1 MVNSPPTKL
10 WVGFSKNKERI
21 EKMKKLFVFMLDALC
36 SCDIEAMKTMKN
48 FNEIIENGSYVHH
61 MYPVHPALTY
71 CCHTSIVTGKYVEGH
86 GICNNELLKRGL
98 WPNDVWFGMKKDVK
112 APTLLDYARDLGLTT
127 CSISWP
133 VSGGADYTYN
143 MPMIVPYH
151 YEGYEPEKYLKGT
164 ATDNLMDAYFWKY
177 GRYLKGS
184 DRSLDLYT
192 MAIAPDIIRDFG
204 QPDVMLVKMCDLDSV
219 RHTYGVYHE
228 KTKEQLRKH
237 DEELGVL
244 LETIRRYGDYENTN
258 FVIMGDHGQTD
269 IESVL
274 QFNELLKENGFIRT
288 DGKGNVVD
296 CDCYAHSAC
305 LTTFI
310 ELAHPEDEVMKEKV
324 YQFLKGLMDDPD
336 IQLLY
341 VLNKEEMKGKYHV
354 DGPFDFVIES
364 KRNISFGDRVDT
376 GEIWSKRIPG
386 EHKVGAATH
395 GSRPERA
402 ENTLFIAS
410 GPSVKKGVVIPQADM
425 VDEAITMAKMIGFD
439 MPNTDGKLLKEIL
452 KDEG

>member
-1 MVNSPPTKL
+1 
-10 WVGFSKNKERI
+10 
-21 EKMKKLFVFMLDALC
+21 MKKLFVFMLDALC
-36 SCDIEAMKTMKN
+36 SCDIEVMKTMKN

-61 MYPVHPALTY
+61 LYPVHPALTY

-177 GRYLKGS
+177 GRYIKGS

-228 KTKEQLRKH
+228 KTTEQLRKH

-269 IESVL
+269 IEAVL

-288 DGKGNVVD
+288 DGNGNVVD

-310 ELAHPEDEVMKEKV
+310 ELANPEDEVMKEKV
-324 YQFLKGLMDDPD
+324 YQFLKGLMDDPEV
-336 IQLLY
+336 QLLY
-341 VLNKEEMKGKYHV
+341 VLNKEEMKAQYHV

-395 GSRPERA
+395 GSRPDRA

-425 VDEAITMAKMIGFD
+425 VDEAVTMAKMIGFD
-439 MPNTDGKLLKEIL
+439 MPNTDGKLLKEML

>member
-1 MVNSPPTKL
+1 
-10 WVGFSKNKERI
+10 
-21 EKMKKLFVFMLDALC
+21 MKKLFVFMLDALC
-36 SCDIEAMKTMKN
+36 SCDIEAMKAMKN

-71 CCHTSIVTGKYVEGH
+71 CCHTSIVTGKYVDGH

-164 ATDNLMDAYFWKY
+164 ATDNLMDTYFWKY
-177 GRYLKGS
+177 GRYRKGS

-341 VLNKEEMKGKYHV
+341 VLNKDEMKEKYHV

>member
-1 MVNSPPTKL
+1 M
-10 WVGFSKNKERI
+10 
-21 EKMKKLFVFMLDALC
+21 
-36 SCDIEAMKTMKN
+36 
-48 FNEIIENGSYVHH
+48 
-61 MYPVHPALTY
+61 
-71 CCHTSIVTGKYVEGH
+71 
-86 GICNNELLKRGL
+86 
-98 WPNDVWFGMKKDVK
+98 
-112 APTLLDYARDLGLTT
+112 
-127 CSISWP
+127 
-133 VSGGADYTYN
+133 
-143 MPMIVPYH
+143 
-151 YEGYEPEKYLKGT
+151 
-164 ATDNLMDAYFWKY
+164 
-177 GRYLKGS
+177 
-184 DRSLDLYT
+184 
-192 MAIAPDIIRDFG
+192 
-204 QPDVMLVKMCDLDSV
+204 
-219 RHTYGVYHE
+219 
-228 KTKEQLRKH
+228 
-237 DEELGVL
+237 
-244 LETIRRYGDYENTN
+244 
-258 FVIMGDHGQTD
+258 
-269 IESVL
+269 
-274 QFNELLKENGFIRT
+274 KENGFIRT

-324 YQFLKGLMDDPD
+324 YRFLKGLMDDPD

-341 VLNKEEMKGKYHV
+341 VLNKDEMKEKYHV

-425 VDEAITMAKMIGFD
+425 VDEAVTMAKMIGFD

>member
-1 MVNSPPTKL
+1 
-10 WVGFSKNKERI
+10 
-21 EKMKKLFVFMLDALC
+21 MKKLFVFMLDALC
-36 SCDIEAMKTMKN
+36 SCDIEVMKTMKN

-61 MYPVHPALTY
+61 LYPVHPALTY

-177 GRYLKGS
+177 GRYIKGS

-204 QPDVMLVKMCDLDSV
+204 QPDVMLVKMCDLDSI

-269 IESVL
+269 IEAVL

-310 ELAHPEDEVMKEKV
+310 ELANPEDEAMKEKV
-324 YQFLKGLMDDPD
+324 YQFLKGLMDDPEV
-336 IQLLY
+336 QLLY
-341 VLNKEEMKGKYHV
+341 VLNKEEMKAQYHV

-395 GSRPERA
+395 GSRPDRA

-425 VDEAITMAKMIGFD
+425 VDEAVTMAKMIGFD
-439 MPNTDGKLLKEIL
+439 MPNTDGKLLKEML

>member
-425 VDEAITMAKMIGFD
+425 VDEAVTMAKMIGFD